1 MSKKFKNIEN
11 DEAFKNFKLED
22 YMPSMP
28 EHKQEENSSVA
39 AAEEEEE
46 EPIAE
51 AGGLFPVLDEPDIT
65 AVQVAVSNTRI
76 HEQATE
82 VESDD
87 EVAETA
93 IDTDGIPVERT
104 ITRRISSKQ
113 RRLSLDEYRAT
124 YLQVPKITDRKPV
137 FVSGEVR
144 DRLDEIVRRL
154 GGRGM
159 SVSGLIENLARQH
172 LSAYGNDID
181 QWRKL

>member
-28 EHKQEENSSVA
+28 KYEQEDSFSVA
-39 AAEEEEE
+39 VEQK
-46 EPIAE
+46 PVME
-51 AGGLFPVLDEPDIT
+51 AGNLFPVLDEPET
-65 AVQVAVSNTRI
+65 SAEQV
-76 HEQATE
+76 TE
-82 VESDD
+82 PETSAGSDN
-87 EVAETA
+87 EARETEA
-93 IDTDGIPVERT
+93 DNVTVERT
-104 ITRRISSKQ
+104 VAKRISSKQ

-124 YLQVPKITDRKPV
+124 YLRVPKIADRKPV

-172 LSAYGNDID
+172 MEAYREYID